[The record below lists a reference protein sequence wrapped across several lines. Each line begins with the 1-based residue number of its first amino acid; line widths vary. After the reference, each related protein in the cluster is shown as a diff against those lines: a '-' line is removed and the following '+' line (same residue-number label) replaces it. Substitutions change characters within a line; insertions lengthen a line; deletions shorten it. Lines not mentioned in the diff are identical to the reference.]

1 MTSSAGPQPPARDLA
16 FRVAAGTGPR
26 PVTARRVMFVLHLP
40 AYACGMN
47 VIETTDLSK
56 RYGRTWALRE
66 CTLAVPAGHVAA
78 LVGPN
83 GAGKS
88 TLLNLLA
95 GELAPTDGSI
105 RIDGRDVTGWSNWR
119 IARSG
124 VGRSFQRTNL
134 MLELT
139 VLENA
144 RLAAQAA
151 MQARHLM
158 RRLRRSD
165 ATVTAARAALSRV
178 GLADASDR
186 IAGTLSHGQLR
197 QLEIGIALA
206 AQPRVLLLDEP
217 LAGMGPEESETF
229 AELLRELARDHA
241 VLLVEHDMDVVFAVA
256 HRMTVMLDGRVLECG
271 TPNAIRA
278 SAAVRDAY
286 LGHNV

>member
-1 MTSSAGPQPPARDLA
+1 VAPFTDVTPVLQASGLSRRFGGVLAVANVSLDLA
-16 FRVAAGTGPR
+16 LGE
-26 PVTARRVMFVLHLP
+26 LH
-40 AYACGMN
+40 A
-47 VIETTDLSK
+47 VI
-56 RYGRTWALRE
+56 
-66 CTLAVPAGHVAA
+66 
-78 LVGPN
+78 GPN

-95 GELAPTDGSI
+95 GELAPTDGTV

-124 VGRSFQRTNL
+124 VGRSFQHTNL
-134 MLELT
+134 MPEMT
-139 VLENA
+139 VFENA

-151 MQARHLM
+151 MPPRHLM
-158 RRLRRSD
+158 RRLRRDD

-178 GLADASDR
+178 GLAEASDC
-186 IAGTLSHGQLR
+186 IARTLSHGQLR

-229 AELLRELARDHA
+229 AGLLRELALDHA

-271 TPNAIRA
+271 TPDAIRA

-286 LGHNV
+286 LGHDI